1 MFPTGRD
8 PALHHDILL
17 NDFLLLLL
25 FLNRYECLALIV
37 VPVDDHYYD
46 LQEQS
51 DDHLSRKLV
60 VGQTV
65 TRDGHISIHL
75 SVEEYQE
82 QADQELER
90 SDYRIQV
97 VPWFLFLDTWE
108 QSLEV
113 GILVQELLD
122 VKLSL
127 VDYVHVHVLLDLI
140 LFKQFLE
147 DFSEFFLVNH
157 RQSLLVFMHVS
168 PLNLGIILTE
178 IELVLVRHI
187 VFFEFIVSL
196 SAAKDL

>member
-1 MFPTGRD
+1 M
-8 PALHHDILL
+8 
-17 NDFLLLLL
+17 
-25 FLNRYECLALIV
+25 
-37 VPVDDHYYD
+37 
-46 LQEQS
+46 
-51 DDHLSRKLV
+51 
-60 VGQTV
+60 
-65 TRDGHISIHL
+65 
-75 SVEEYQE
+75 
-82 QADQELER
+82 ER
-90 SDYRIQV
+90 SDYSIQV
-97 VPWFLFLDTWE
+97 VAWFLFLDARE

-113 GILVQELLD
+113 GILVEELLD

-168 PLNLGIILTE
+168 SLHLGVILTK

-187 VFFEFIVSL
+187 VFLKFIVSL